1 MPAVVAAAAAAEAA
15 PMPAV
20 AEAVPTVAAEAAEAA
35 AEAAAVAAASG
46 SGGAAAAAA
55 EAGAVGYGPDLAGFG
70 LANLAQDRSGRRCS
84 VWASHSP
91 AWGSKRASAMRW
103 RASSPCCL
111 RLADLLARARWSRV
125 G

>member
-84 VWASHSP
+84 VWRPIPRHGA
-91 AWGSKRASAMRW
+91 ANASAMRW